1 MRAGRAGNA
10 GSAARVSVAS
20 VRTPPDLGASV
31 AGWAVRGALVVIAVG
46 TAAVQ
51 LHAAFWIGIGVLLI
65 AVAAFRPRAMTAWL
79 FLALI
84 GASLLWQPPDSAW
97 RFAAVLLGVH
107 LTHVFASWSLHVPAV
122 ALVQVRVF
130 ARPLARLVA
139 IQVVAQ
145 AAALVMLQVHPA
157 APVPELG
164 IVAAA
169 ALLALALLLI
179 APIVRERRRRE

>member
-1 MRAGRAGNA
+1 MRAGRAGN
-10 GSAARVSVAS
+10 AARVSVAS
-20 VRTPPDLGASV
+20 VRTPPDLGACV
-31 AGWAVRGALVVIAVG
+31 AGWAVRAALVVVGLG

-51 LHAAFWIGIGVLLI
+51 LHAAFWIGVGVLLI
-65 AVAAFRPRAMTAWL
+65 AVAVFRPRAMTAWL

-84 GASLLWQPPDSAW
+84 GASLLWQPPDPAW

-107 LTHVFASWSLHVPAV
+107 LTHVLAAWSLHVPAA

-130 ARPLARLVA
+130 ARPLSRLVA
-139 IQVVAQ
+139 IQVVVQ
-145 AAALVMLQVHPA
+145 AAALVMLRVQPTT
-157 APVPELG
+157 PVPVLG
-164 IVAAA
+164 VAAAA

>member
-1 MRAGRAGNA
+1 MSRRNPAT
-10 GSAARVSVAS
+10 VSVAS

-31 AGWAVRGALVVIAVG
+31 AGWSVRAALVVIALG

-51 LHAAFWIGIGVLLI
+51 LHAAFWIGLAVLLV

-84 GASLLWQPPDSAW
+84 GASLLWQQPDSAW

-107 LTHVFASWSLHVPAV
+107 LTHVLAAWSLRVPAG
-122 ALVQVRVF
+122 ALVQARVF
-130 ARPLARLVA
+130 ARPLLRLVV
-139 IQVVAQ
+139 IQLVVQ
-145 AAALVMLQVHPA
+145 AVALVMLHVGPA
-157 APVPELG
+157 GAPVPVLG

-169 ALLALALLLI
+169 ALLTLALVLV
-179 APIVRERRRRE
+179 APIVRERRRSD